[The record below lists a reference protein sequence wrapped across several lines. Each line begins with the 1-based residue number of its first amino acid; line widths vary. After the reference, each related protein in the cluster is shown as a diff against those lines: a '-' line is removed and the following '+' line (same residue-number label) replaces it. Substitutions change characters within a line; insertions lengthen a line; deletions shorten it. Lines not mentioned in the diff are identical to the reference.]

1 MTTKKAIVAALG
13 GRELLLGDRI
23 GASLM
28 ANDQVKYYFAL
39 LQTARTN
46 VDRPQIPP
54 PTLRAERQACQLAD
68 VWLDD
73 VVESARKEPAGHY
86 RLPRAGEIVARVR
99 AAVETML
106 ACLPE
111 ADRGPLAAR
120 LGALA
125 LPATDGD
132 ALSGRAIDAMTSGD
146 RKAGDSLHLLVM
158 DAHRAIN
165 RLQTATAEETIA
177 GAHASGLSAAGRRA
191 VEAFM
196 EGLNRTAPL
205 KFDHPGLGT
214 TATEHA
220 GQILIQNDIGTTDAH
235 VLVIRVDG
243 LVTTVTY
250 TDIHRQRLQFF
261 RSLFAR
267 QSVAWET
274 ARDQDDATLTNTH
287 YILLT
292 GRHVAE
298 SERALGEFLSFLGSR
313 IVFLIDWN
321 RMRKRLR
328 LFVGKPLTIEIL
340 RWAAD
345 NDFGHRALLEVGGE
359 RALAEAVEYAAGPQL
374 RYGQRLDDLL
384 NEERA
389 TEFLKQALAIAAR
402 GLLERRSRRS
412 ILDEIRMRLRGYF
425 EHERLA
431 IFDTAA
437 AHVAVAYDL
446 ALGLREALERIGHA
460 GGGDW
465 IARFAA
471 RAVGLES
478 RADALLNE
486 AREDMK
492 RFKRPLSLQRFF
504 ESTDDA
510 CDELE
515 EAAALID
522 LLLIVGPGATPSDRL
537 KKLADLVLQSTQDLV
552 TCVECA
558 ASVTRADVREDL
570 DEFLVALE
578 RLIAIE
584 HEADNEL
591 RQLTRCLIQ
600 EADDHRRVMLIR
612 EISQIVESA
621 TDATAR
627 AGQMLR
633 TYLLEEVIA

>member
-13 GRELLLGDRI
+13 DSELLRGDRI
-23 GASLM
+23 GAALIG
-28 ANDQVKYYFAL
+28 NDQVKYYFAL

-46 VDRPQIPP
+46 ADRPQMPP

-68 VWLDD
+68 LWLDD
-73 VVESARKEPAGHY
+73 VVESARKQGGGLY
-86 RLPRAGEIVARVR
+86 RLPRAAEILARAR
-99 AAVETML
+99 AAIETML
-106 ACLPE
+106 ACLPD
-111 ADRGPLAAR
+111 ADRQPLATR
-120 LGALA
+120 LGALP
-125 LPATDGD
+125 LPAIDGD
-132 ALSGRAIDAMTSGD
+132 ALYGRDIDIMTSGD

-165 RLQTATAEETIA
+165 RLQAATAEETID
-177 GAHASGLSAAGRRA
+177 GAHASGLSSAGRRA
-191 VEAFM
+191 VQAFM

-235 VLVIRVDG
+235 VLVIGVDG
-243 LVTTVTY
+243 RMTTITY
-250 TDIHRQRLQFF
+250 TDIHPQRLQFF

-267 QSVAWET
+267 HDVAWQT
-274 ARDQDDATLTNTH
+274 AREQDDATLANAH

-292 GRHVAE
+292 GTHVAE
-298 SERALGEFLSFLGSR
+298 DDHALGAFLSFLGSR

-328 LFVGKPLTIEIL
+328 LFVGKSRTLEIL

-345 NDFGHRALLEVGGE
+345 NDFGHRGLLEVGGE
-359 RALAEAVEYAAGPQL
+359 RALADAVEYAAGPQL

-389 TEFLKQALAIAAR
+389 TEFLKHALAIASR

-412 ILDEIRMRLRGYF
+412 ILDEIRTRLRGYF

-446 ALGLREALERIGHA
+446 ALGLREALERVGHA
-460 GGGDW
+460 SGGEW
-465 IARFAA
+465 IGRFAA
-471 RAVGLES
+471 RAVRLES

-504 ESTDDA
+504 DSADDA

-522 LLLIVGPGATPSDRL
+522 LLLIVGPGAESVDRL
-537 KKLADLVLQSTQDLV
+537 KKLADLMLQSTQDLV

-584 HEADNEL
+584 HQADDEL
-591 RQLTRCLIQ
+591 RRLTRWLIQ

-612 EISQIVESA
+612 EISQVIEAA